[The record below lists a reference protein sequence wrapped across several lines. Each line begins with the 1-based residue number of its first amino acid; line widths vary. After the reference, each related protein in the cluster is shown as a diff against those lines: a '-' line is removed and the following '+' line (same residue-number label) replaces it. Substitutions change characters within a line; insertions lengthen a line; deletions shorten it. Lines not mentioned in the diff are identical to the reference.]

1 MSLRGGAKNLATT
14 LSIAPLRVG
23 RTQWPMLYAVG
34 DEAAI
39 LPRTTKEHS
48 PALGRRGASFLRSY
62 YRQTIVFIV

>member
-48 PALGRRGASFLRSY
+48 PALVGGVLLF
-62 YRQTIVFIV
+62 